1 MVKKASQ
8 REFHSEP
15 LRNLCNQLSAH
26 QRMAAQAEKI
36 IVSTYSI
43 HSEQSNQETR
53 QPLLNF
59 RLRRCEGIVAQLVLR
74 GRLRKRGPIHFAMR
88 GCRYT
93 RKFYKCRRHHVV
105 RQTAT
110 EKRAQFGGIWVDVR
124 CGDDI
129 CGKTRLSR
137 VARISRDVART
148 DCWMPVQGRSNFAR
162 FNAIS
167 ADLDLFIDPSH
178 KFNLAVR

>member
-1 MVKKASQ
+1 
-8 REFHSEP
+8 
-15 LRNLCNQLSAH
+15 
-26 QRMAAQAEKI
+26 MAAQAEKV
-36 IVSTYSI
+36 IVSTDSI
-43 HSEQSNQETR
+43 HSEQSNQEPR

-59 RLRRCEGIVAQLVLR
+59 RLRRCEGQITQLVLR

-110 EKRAQFGGIWVDVR
+110 EKRAQFGGVWVDVR

-137 VARISRDVART
+137 VAR
-148 DCWMPVQGRSNFAR
+148 
-162 FNAIS
+162 
-167 ADLDLFIDPSH
+167 
-178 KFNLAVR
+178 